1 MKSQEKQVIRVR
13 TNEFEK
19 AQRGFEQKLKSQA
32 ELKEEYKRLMGVDE
46 FDEDALYNDP
56 LGYLLKSIE
65 AKYKKQNTLL
75 LGGGKLAELLGI
87 DLDRFKV
94 ITYRYNN
101 DFRKIQEPTIEQ
113 FTDYA
118 VGEEEIERL
127 EYAKRL
133 IALVS
138 EYESKHNGRVT
149 PREIIF
155 SHSPKCVYFSHQ
167 DNKFQPDM
175 NFVKGVTQRW

>member
-19 AQRGFEQKLKSQA
+19 AIKGHEQKLKSQA

-94 ITYRYNN
+94 IHIDTT
-101 DFRKIQEPTIEQ
+101 TI
-113 FTDYA
+113 
-118 VGEEEIERL
+118 L
-127 EYAKRL
+127 EKYKSLPLSSLLTTR
-133 IALVS
+133 
-138 EYESKHNGRVT
+138 
-149 PREIIF
+149 
-155 SHSPKCVYFSHQ
+155 
-167 DNKFQPDM
+167 
-175 NFVKGVTQRW
+175 